1 MNRSAKASYATYQ
14 KINRYYGYKYGTDG
28 KIIDHIR
35 TWYGMKIPKDKMLV
49 MAKNQALNGKEV
61 KREYYDKLFTFIAKL
76 TDDEMKDINKYWARI
91 DSRLLI

>member
-1 MNRSAKASYATYQ
+1 MNRSTKASYATYQ
-14 KINRYYGYKYGTDG
+14 KINTYYAYKYGTDA
-28 KIIDHIR
+28 KIIDHVR

-49 MAKNQALNGKEV
+49 IAENQALNGKIA
-61 KREYYDKLFTFIAKL
+61 KRPYYDKLFKFIAKI